1 MAEDTRALMKRRMRR
16 FGAQVIKAVDALP
29 NSIAANVIAHQLI
42 RSSCSVGSNYRS
54 AQRPRSTADM
64 IAKLKIVEEELDESL
79 YWMELLVEAEISSK
93 EHLKPHYQEGNE
105 LLAITVAS
113 IKTLRSKGSRI
124 SEQVVEY
131 QPDQDSPFCN

>member
-1 MAEDTRALMKRRMRR
+1 
-16 FGAQVIKAVDALP
+16 
-29 NSIAANVIAHQLI
+29 
-42 RSSCSVGSNYRS
+42 
-54 AQRPRSTADM
+54 M